1 MKKNGIVAGIITLLF
16 IGLWF
21 LHDMQ
26 NKIRTGEQEKRVL
39 YQKTLELEEKLT
51 VAQDKLKKETF
62 VNSLFYKRLQPVHVQ
77 DSDMY
82 LTPNSRASLYFTPR
96 AGDKMYDAGWDYK
109 KCDLLE
115 NEQDYILMRCQTP
128 TSKDKD
134 AFSEYYRFRITPCD
148 SKHTFLECL
157 YKVTEDSAS
166 KIEHLSNTFLNH
178 YVIR

>member
-1 MKKNGIVAGIITLLF
+1 MKKNGIVAGVITLLF

-62 VNSLFYKRLQPVHVQ
+62 VNPLFYKKLQSVSAYN
-77 DSDMY
+77 DNLY
-82 LTPNSRASLYFTPR
+82 LTPDSRASSYFSSP
-96 AGDKMYDAGWDYK
+96 ADDKKYDTGWDYK

-115 NEQDYILMRCQTP
+115 NEQDYILMRCQTF

-134 AFSEYYRFRITPCD
+134 AFPEYYRFRITPCD

-166 KIEHLSNTFLNH
+166 KSEWLDRGSVGY